1 MLITD
6 YTTRYGQAKLPVR
19 PVLLIDSVIYSIGIF
34 SYNPGFDYLTID
46 TGNKTRAPSIRVTG
60 GDYQGLIVKSYVG
73 CSIEREF
80 IHNGSRW
87 KYQVARFK
95 FDSNID
101 IRSHIRIIGANAL
114 SLVGENISIETSGKL
129 QIESSAMRPPY
140 GEPSFVGGFVAKIG
154 GNGQYT
160 NALNLILFINTQ

>member
-1 MLITD
+1 M
-6 YTTRYGQAKLPVR
+6 
-19 PVLLIDSVIYSIGIF
+19 
-34 SYNPGFDYLTID
+34 
-46 TGNKTRAPSIRVTG
+46 TG
-60 GDYQGLIVKSYVG
+60 GDYQGVFVKSYVG

-101 IRSHIRIIGANAL
+101 IRSHIRLIGANAL
-114 SLVGENISIETSGKL
+114 SLAGHNISLETKGKL
-129 QIESSAMRPPY
+129 QIESSAMHPPY
-140 GEPSFVGGFVAKIG
+140 GESSFVGGFVAKIG

-160 NALNLILFINTQ
+160 NALSLIVFINTQ

>member
-1 MLITD
+1 
-6 YTTRYGQAKLPVR
+6 
-19 PVLLIDSVIYSIGIF
+19 LIDSVIYSIGIF
-34 SYNPGFDYLTID
+34 SYNPGWDYLTID
-46 TGNKTRAPSIRVTG
+46 TGNKTRTPFIRVTG
-60 GDYQGLIVKSYVG
+60 SDYQEVVKSYVG

-80 IHNGSRW
+80 IHNGSCW

-140 GEPSFVGGFVAKIG
+140 GEASFVGGFVAKIG

-160 NALNLILFINTQ
+160 NALSLIVFINTQ